1 MEVKWTSIDE
11 RKPTFD
17 EYSKSNNG
25 LFLVYDGE
33 KVYPRHYNWAYKAF
47 GSYLK
52 CPVPTLEREF
62 CRDFAVTDWM
72 PLPRYVKE

>member
-1 MEVKWTSIDE
+1 MEVKWTSIEE
-11 RKPTFD
+11 RLPNKE
-17 EYSKSNNG
+17 EYLKSNNG

-47 GSYLK
+47 GQYSKYHT
-52 CPVPTLEREF
+52 PTLEREF

-72 PLPRYVKE
+72 PLPEYVKE